1 MSVGGSGRGAHAGPA
16 EATYR
21 SANTHHSN
29 HRSPEPTAHAGQRLR
44 GMGWLVAALLLAL
57 GRATR
62 AQDLQMPS
70 GCWLH
75 SSGCFNDA
83 SVRTLPIGVGGCC
96 NTQQDPDH
104 TCPGDCGQKLCVNKA
119 SGGDLKQCPPADKAS
134 TCPSCDNKKLSH
146 EYCAALCQSIGDYR
160 YSGVEYTVQCFC
172 ACHAPLPLALIHP
185 ARHAS
190 YP

>member
-1 MSVGGSGRGAHAGPA
+1 MTWHTVRTGGRGGAG
-16 EATYR
+16 
-21 SANTHHSN
+21 SA
-29 HRSPEPTAHAGQRLR
+29 AKLR
-44 GMGWLVAALLLAL
+44 RMWWLDVAALLAL

-62 AQDLQMPS
+62 AQDLQIPS

-96 NTQQDPDH
+96 NTQQDPDK

-134 TCPSCDNKKLSH
+134 SCPSCDNKKLSH